1 MPIQP
6 EDIIRLYNKQ
16 GIDLEN
22 IIGSPLMSVE
32 KTNDNFTFN
41 FANIDLELNQVAER
55 IHHFRLAIKMQ
66 QADLVYPTFTIGKN
80 KYKIDQIDLETN
92 LVALKDLTNQEKKII
107 TIDAARHHQHAE
119 IINRLKIIESCFYE
133 GSITKKEVISEINF
147 IFSSIKRIYSF
158 ANDLN
163 FHCTQVLVRVIQKI
177 LHDSNFTQIES
188 NMQSWDPLV
197 LQQNQNTISACMSYI
212 AQFTNNEIQEITLI
226 SNKLSHFTQKINYK
240 LETLNV
246 IDSAI
251 KIFKNYQEC
260 TNPYPHL
267 WFDLSSIKLLIEHRY
282 ANLKSSHATIPEMIK
297 IFAQIA
303 FLIEQKLK
311 TASRESNML
320 FPQILEQLQ
329 HLKILSKPN
338 TAVTALDKL
347 EFILENLK
355 FKNMLHI
362 ERSLH
367 VSIYQE
373 DIIEQLNI
381 CIPKLHT
388 GETFLTLSE
397 ETYLKTRKKYDLLTQ
412 KRLDWLQEIEIE
424 QTEELV
430 KLAKTNPQEFY
441 DQTHRIL
448 RQRELSQLLHQ
459 ENNAEKQSLIEK
471 LIEKL
476 KLEEIS

>member
-1 MPIQP
+1 MQIKP
-6 EDIIRLYNKQ
+6 EDIISLYKKK
-16 GIDLEN
+16 GVDLEN

-41 FANIDLELNQVAER
+41 FANIDLELNQVAQR

-66 QADLVYPTFTIGKN
+66 QAELVYPTFTIGKN

-92 LVALKDLTNQEKKII
+92 LVELEELTNQEKKII

-119 IINRLKIIESCFYE
+119 IINRLQTAETCFYD
-133 GSITKKEVISEINF
+133 GNITKKEVLSEINF

-158 ANDLN
+158 AHDLN
-163 FHCTQVLVRVIQKI
+163 FHCTQVLVRIIQKI

-197 LQQNQNTISACMSYI
+197 LQQNQNTISVCMRYI
-212 AQFTNNEIQEITLI
+212 SQFTNNEIQEITLI

-246 IDSAI
+246 INSAI
-251 KIFKNYQEC
+251 QILDKYQEC
-260 TNPYPHL
+260 SNPFPHL

-282 ANLKSSHATIPEMIK
+282 ANLKSSHSTIPEMIK
-297 IFAQIA
+297 IFAHTA
-303 FLIEQKLK
+303 FLIEKKLK
-311 TASRESNML
+311 TASRESTML

-329 HLKILSKPN
+329 DLKILSKPN
-338 TAVTALDKL
+338 TAFAALDKL
-347 EFILENLK
+347 ELILENLK
-355 FKNMLHI
+355 LKNMLHI
-362 ERSLH
+362 QRSLH
-367 VSIYQE
+367 ISIYQK

-381 CIPKLHT
+381 CIPELHT
-388 GETFLTLSE
+388 GETFLTLAE
-397 ETYLKTRKKYDLLTQ
+397 ETYLLTRKKYDLLAQ
-412 KRLDWLQEIEIE
+412 KRLNWLQEVEIE
-424 QTEELV
+424 QTQDLE
-430 KLAKTNPQEFY
+430 KLSKTNPEEFY

-448 RQRELSQLLHQ
+448 RQRQLSQLMHQ
-459 ENNAEKQSLIEK
+459 EDNAEKQSLIEK

-476 KLEEIS
+476 RIEEIS